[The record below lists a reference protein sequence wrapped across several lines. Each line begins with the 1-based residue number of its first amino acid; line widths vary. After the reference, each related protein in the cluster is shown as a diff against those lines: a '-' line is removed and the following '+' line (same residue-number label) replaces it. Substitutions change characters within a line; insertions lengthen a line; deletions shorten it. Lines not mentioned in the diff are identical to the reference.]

1 MSSKSVYITKTP
13 KKKKN
18 KTKKKKIEILKN
30 EHHPSSIIQYKN
42 KVFKSLKKKKIEKIR
57 KKE

>member
-13 KKKKN
+13 K
-18 KTKKKKIEILKN
+18 KKKKIEILKN

-42 KVFKSLKKKKIEKIR
+42 KVFKSLKKIKIEKIR